1 MSGYFFLKEGQ
12 DFWIFGRGTQR
23 GSGEGGERGVGVI
36 SKGGV
41 TNLEETMW
49 MSATMQEAI
58 ATTDSVLEAFLENFF
73 LRRPPEPFGHFIC

>member
-1 MSGYFFLKEGQ
+1 MVEEHKG
-12 DFWIFGRGTQR
+12 GRG
-23 GSGEGGERGVGVI
+23 GGGGGVGVI

-73 LRRPPEPFGHFIC
+73 LWRPPEPFGHFIC